1 MKDLP
6 RNGVPMPSADDLESP
21 AQTGD
26 VFSAGEGEQRYR
38 RLFDLSPDPT
48 FVHDGQRVLQVNE
61 AAARYLG
68 YEVGQLVGRDVLSVL
83 HPESQLRAMG
93 WIAEMLA
100 TGNTPRRT
108 ELTLVDA
115 HGGRLV
121 AETSSAVVTLGG
133 HPAIITVLRDLTE
146 QRAAERA
153 AAVSEE
159 RFRSVVE
166 AAPMGMHLYR
176 LDDGERLVFVGA
188 NPAADRILGVP
199 NAEFVGKTIEEA
211 FPALVGTG
219 VPEAYRRVALTGE
232 PWSTEQVNYDEGGIA
247 GAFEVHAFRTSEYNV
262 AVMFLDITERRRVEA
277 ERDEYRDLLEK
288 RVRERT
294 EQLTEVRTELD
305 AITSVVV
312 KAVELRDPY
321 TAGHQQR
328 VAQLAVQM
336 ARRLGM
342 AEDAVEQ
349 VRVAAVLHDIGKLS
363 VPAEILSKPG
373 SLTPAEYE
381 LVKGHPQ
388 AAYQIL
394 SDVQLDWPLSQT
406 VLQHHE
412 RMDGSGY
419 PQGLIGEQI
428 HIGARLLAVA
438 DVVEAM
444 SSHRPY
450 RPSIG
455 REQALAEITANRG
468 VLYDPAVVDACI
480 SAFED
485 GFSFD
490 QRDPAR

>member
-1 MKDLP
+1 MEDLP
-6 RNGVPMPSADDLESP
+6 RNDVLTPPADDAGSP
-21 AQTGD
+21 RSSDAVLGP
-26 VFSAGEGEQRYR
+26 GEGEQRYR
-38 RLFDLSPDPT
+38 RLFALSPDPT
-48 FVHDGQRVLQVNE
+48 FVHDGRRVLQVNE

-68 YEVGQLVGRDVLSVL
+68 YDVPDLVGRDVMSIL

-93 WIAEMLA
+93 RISEMLA

-115 HGGRLV
+115 RGARVV
-121 AETSSAVVTLGG
+121 AETSSAVVTLDGQ
-133 HPAIITVLRDLTE
+133 PAIITVLRDLTE

-166 AAPMGMHLYR
+166 SAPMGMHLYR
-176 LDDGERLVFVGA
+176 LEEDEQLVFVGA
-188 NPAADRILGVP
+188 NPSADRILGVP

-211 FPALVGTG
+211 FPALVDTG
-219 VPEAYRRVALTGE
+219 VPDAYRRVALTGE
-232 PWSTEQVNYDEGGIA
+232 PWSTEQVNYEEGGIA
-247 GAFEVHAFRTSEYNV
+247 GAFEVYAFRTSEHNV
-262 AVMFLDITERRRVEA
+262 AVMFLDVTERRRLEA
-277 ERDEYRDLLEK
+277 ERDEYRDLLEE

-294 EQLTEVRTELD
+294 EQLTEVQTELD

-328 VAQLAVQM
+328 VAQLAVEI

-342 AEDAVEQ
+342 AEVAVEQ
-349 VRVAAVLHDIGKLS
+349 IRVAAVLHDIGKLS

-373 SLTPAEYE
+373 SLTAAEYE
-381 LVKGHPQ
+381 LVKGHPL

-419 PQGLIGEQI
+419 PQGLLGDQI
-428 HIGARLLAVA
+428 HVGARLLAVA

-468 VLYDPAVVDACI
+468 VLYDSVVVDACLGV
-480 SAFED
+480 FED
-485 GFSFD
+485 GFSFE
-490 QRDPAR
+490 

>member
-1 MKDLP
+1 MDELSHT
-6 RNGVPMPSADDLESP
+6 GGPMPSTDDASP
-21 AQTGD
+21 AANEAFGGG
-26 VFSAGEGEQRYR
+26 GEGEQRYR
-38 RLFDLSPDPT
+38 RLFELSPDPT

-83 HPESQLRAMG
+83 HPDSQLREMG
-93 WIAEMLA
+93 RIAEMLA

-108 ELTLVDA
+108 EVSVRDS
-115 HGGRLV
+115 HGNRLV
-121 AETSSAVVTLGG
+121 AESSSAVITLGG
-133 HPAIITVLRDLTE
+133 QPAIISVLRDLTE
-146 QRAAERA
+146 QRAAEKA

-166 AAPMGMHLYR
+166 SAPMGMHLYR
-176 LDDGERLVFVGA
+176 LEEDDRLVFVGA
-188 NPAADRILGVP
+188 NPSADRILGVA
-199 NAEFVGKTIEEA
+199 NQGFVGKTIEEA
-211 FPALVGTG
+211 FPALAETD
-219 VPEAYRRVALTGE
+219 VPEAYRRVARTGE
-232 PWSTEQVNYDEGGIA
+232 PWSTEQVNYDEGGIV
-247 GAFEVHAFRTSEYNV
+247 GAFEVHAFRTSERDV
-262 AVMFLDITERRRVEA
+262 AVMFLDITERRRLEA
-277 ERDEYRDLLEK
+277 ERNEYRDLLEQ

-328 VAQLAVQM
+328 VAQLATAI
-336 ARRLGM
+336 ARRLEMG
-342 AEDAVEQ
+342 ADEVEQ
-349 VRVAAVLHDIGKLS
+349 MRVAAVLHDIGKLS

-373 SLTPAEYE
+373 SLTSAEYE

-394 SDVQLDWPLSQT
+394 CDVQLDWPLSQT

-419 PQGLIGEQI
+419 PQGLLGEQI

-455 REQALAEITANRG
+455 LEQALAEITANRG
-468 VLYDPAVVDACI
+468 LLYDPAVVDACI
-480 SAFED
+480 AVFED
-485 GFSFD
+485 GFSFE
-490 QRDPAR
+490 